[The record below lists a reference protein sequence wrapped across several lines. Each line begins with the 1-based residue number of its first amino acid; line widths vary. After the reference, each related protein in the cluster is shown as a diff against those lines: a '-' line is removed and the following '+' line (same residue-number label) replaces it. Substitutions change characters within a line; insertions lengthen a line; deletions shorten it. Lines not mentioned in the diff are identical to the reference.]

1 MIGFRDESNVQG
13 AGALEG
19 TDFNYPAYRRG
30 VLGEIFKR
38 FYSIPAALPMT
49 GCPFC
54 ERYCGAVRCPP

>member
-1 MIGFRDESNVQG
+1 MLRFSQNGVPFY
-13 AGALEG
+13 ALEG
-19 TDFNYPAYRRG
+19 TGFNYPAYRQG

-38 FYSIPAALPMT
+38 FYSIPKALPMT

>member
-1 MIGFRDESNVQG
+1 MQSGVPFYAV
-13 AGALEG
+13 EG
-19 TDFNYPAYRRG
+19 TGFNYEAYRRG

-38 FYSIPAALPMT
+38 FYNIPKALPMT